1 MNMPTAQGLSLSLN
15 GNAISNLTYL
25 NGQLTSNINLLPG
38 ANVFVLSASNA
49 CGNTTETFA
58 INYLPCALP
67 IVSISG
73 SVPNNSST
81 QDGSLT
87 LNAAITNYDS
97 QTLVI
102 ITKNGTVIS
111 GYTNNN
117 GQLSGTINLP
127 LGTTTIT
134 VSATK
139 PCGTDL
145 QTYVVTRCKAP
156 TVSLNMP
163 NTIYTSVQ
171 TSTYFIQ
178 LNLAN
183 VDNISMVNTTQNG
196 SPITGLTLSN
206 TILGGQVTLQ
216 PGLNTFIISVT
227 TNCGVASATFQLNY
241 LQESITPPNGQGN
254 GSDNNGQKETNENKN
269 EKPVTPEPVK
279 PVTPKPVTPEP
290 VKPVTPAPVKPVTP
304 APVKPVT
311 PEPVKPVTPE
321 PVKPVTPKP
330 VKPVTPA
337 PVKPVVPAPVKPV
350 VPDPPVPVEKK
361 PEEKGGGK

>member
-1 MNMPTAQGLSLSLN
+1 MN
-15 GNAISNLTYL
+15 
-25 NGQLTSNINLLPG
+25 
-38 ANVFVLSASNA
+38 
-49 CGNTTETFA
+49 
-58 INYLPCALP
+58 
-67 IVSISG
+67 
-73 SVPNNSST
+73 
-81 QDGSLT
+81 
-87 LNAAITNYDS
+87 
-97 QTLVI
+97 
-102 ITKNGTVIS
+102 
-111 GYTNNN
+111 
-117 GQLSGTINLP
+117 
-127 LGTTTIT
+127 
-134 VSATK
+134 
-139 PCGTDL
+139 
-145 QTYVVTRCKAP
+145 
-156 TVSLNMP
+156 
-163 NTIYTSVQ
+163 TSVQ

-196 SPITGLTLSN
+196 SPITSLTLSN

-216 PGLNTFIISVT
+216 PGLNTFIISVN

-279 PVTPKPVTPEP
+279 PVTPKPVTPVTPEP